1 MKKSTKIV
9 TVDSLARNVLSQKVE
24 NAFPNVDVGIE
35 VKEAG
40 VNISV
45 DPIEVK
51 FGKISVNFNLS
62 GLQIAVAL
70 VIVGLGSIITQVLL
84 SK

>member
-1 MKKSTKIV
+1 MKKSTQIV
-9 TVDSLARNVLSQKVE
+9 TVDSLAKHVLSQNVE
-24 NAFPNVDVGIE
+24 NAFPNVDVGVEIE
-35 VKEAG
+35 EAG
-40 VNISV
+40 VNISI

-51 FGKISVNFNLS
+51 VGKISVNFNLS